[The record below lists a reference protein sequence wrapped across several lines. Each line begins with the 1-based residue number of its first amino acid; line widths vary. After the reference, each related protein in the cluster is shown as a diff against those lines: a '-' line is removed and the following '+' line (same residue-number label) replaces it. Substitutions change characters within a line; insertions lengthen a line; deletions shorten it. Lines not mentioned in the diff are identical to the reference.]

1 MSYRKKKS
9 SMKSFTHLKN
19 LIITP
24 NQEPV
29 VEAPVETPVE
39 TPNGAGRF
47 SEMEITEDK
56 PTYLR
61 VFPWIEELKPHLLQV
76 KIDQGFSVPFEFLT
90 DEPRQQWTV
99 KSQRLIIDK
108 FNYCLRMYANTL
120 PVNANEEPKKFGT
133 RTETASGARTVRSSD
148 LAVSVRVLVKK
159 SPALL
164 EREQQKIRHQF
175 LPPKFDTQVVIDDIL
190 DLPAEASR
198 RDTYS
203 QKETRIKWRRYNY
216 LYLKALSE
224 ETGKPVTMLVQD
236 MVEESCRRHALK
248 ARY

>member
-1 MSYRKKKS
+1 
-9 SMKSFTHLKN
+9 MKSFTNLKN

-24 NQEPV
+24 NEEPV
-29 VEAPVETPVE
+29 VEPPVE

-76 KIDQGFSVPFEFLT
+76 KVDQGFSVPFEFLT

-99 KSQRLIIDK
+99 KSQRLLIDK

-120 PVNANEEPKKFGT
+120 PVNADEEPKKFGT

-159 SPALL
+159 SRALL
-164 EREQQKIRHQF
+164 EREQMN
-175 LPPKFDTQVVIDDIL
+175 DTQVVIDDLL
-190 DLPAEASR
+190 DLPAEAANWG
-198 RDTYS
+198 DTYS

-224 ETGKPVTMLVQD
+224 ETGKTVTMLVQE

-248 ARY
+248 ARS

>member
-1 MSYRKKKS
+1 
-9 SMKSFTHLKN
+9 MKSFTNLKN

-24 NQEPV
+24 NEEPV
-29 VEAPVETPVE
+29 VEPPVE

-76 KIDQGFSVPFEFLT
+76 KVDQGFSVPFEFLT

-99 KSQRLIIDK
+99 KSQRLLIDK

-120 PVNANEEPKKFGT
+120 PVNADEEPKKFGT

-159 SPALL
+159 SRALL
-164 EREQQKIRHQF
+164 EREQMN
-175 LPPKFDTQVVIDDIL
+175 DTQVVIDDLL
-190 DLPAEASR
+190 DLPAEAANWG
-198 RDTYS
+198 DTYS

-224 ETGKPVTMLVQD
+224 ETGKPVTMLVQE

-248 ARY
+248 ARS

>member
-9 SMKSFTHLKN
+9 SMKSFTDLKN

-24 NQEPV
+24 NEEPV
-29 VEAPVETPVE
+29 VEAPVE

-76 KIDQGFSVPFEFLT
+76 KVDQGFSVPFEFLT

-108 FNYCLRMYANTL
+108 FNYCLRMYASTL
-120 PVNANEEPKKFGT
+120 PVSANEEPKKFGT

-159 SPALL
+159 SRALL
-164 EREQQKIRHQF
+164 EKEQAD
-175 LPPKFDTQVVIDDIL
+175 DTQVVIDDIL
-190 DLPAEASR
+190 DLSAEASR

-248 ARY
+248 ARS

>member
-1 MSYRKKKS
+1 
-9 SMKSFTHLKN
+9 MKSFTNLKN

-24 NQEPV
+24 NEEPV
-29 VEAPVETPVE
+29 VEPPVE

-47 SEMEITEDK
+47 SEMEITEDE

-76 KIDQGFSVPFEFLT
+76 KVDQGFSVPFEFLT

-99 KSQRLIIDK
+99 KSQRLLIDK

-120 PVNANEEPKKFGT
+120 PVNADEEPKKFGT

-164 EREQQKIRHQF
+164 EREQMN
-175 LPPKFDTQVVIDDIL
+175 DTQVVIDDLL
-190 DLPAEASR
+190 DLPAEAAKWG
-198 RDTYS
+198 DTYS

-224 ETGKPVTMLVQD
+224 ETGKTVTMLVQE

-248 ARY
+248 ARS

>member
-1 MSYRKKKS
+1 
-9 SMKSFTHLKN
+9 MKSFTDLKN

-24 NQEPV
+24 NEEPV
-29 VEAPVETPVE
+29 VEPPVE

-76 KIDQGFSVPFEFLT
+76 KVDQGFSVPFEFLT

-99 KSQRLIIDK
+99 KSQRLLIDK

-120 PVNANEEPKKFGT
+120 PVNADEEPKKFGT

-159 SPALL
+159 SRALL
-164 EREQQKIRHQF
+164 EREQMN
-175 LPPKFDTQVVIDDIL
+175 DTQVVIDDLL
-190 DLPAEASR
+190 DLPAEAANWG
-198 RDTYS
+198 DPYS

-224 ETGKPVTMLVQD
+224 ETGKPVTMLVQE
-236 MVEESCRRHALK
+236 MVEESCRRDALK
-248 ARY
+248 ARS

>member
-164 EREQQKIRHQF
+164 EREQQN
-175 LPPKFDTQVVIDDIL
+175 DTQVVIDDIL
-190 DLPAEASR
+190 DLPAEAPNWG
-198 RDTYS
+198 DTYS

-248 ARY
+248 ARS

>member
-9 SMKSFTHLKN
+9 SMKSFTDLKN

-24 NQEPV
+24 NEEPV
-29 VEAPVETPVE
+29 VEPPVE

-76 KIDQGFSVPFEFLT
+76 KVDQGFSVPFEFLT

-99 KSQRLIIDK
+99 KSQRLLIDK

-120 PVNANEEPKKFGT
+120 PVNADEEPKKFGT

-159 SPALL
+159 SRVLL
-164 EREQQKIRHQF
+164 EKEQADHTQVAID
-175 LPPKFDTQVVIDDIL
+175 DTQVAIDDTGTL
-190 DLPAEASR
+190 VVHGKANW

-224 ETGKPVTMLVQD
+224 ETGKPVTMLVQE
-236 MVEESCRRHALK
+236 MVEESCRRDALK
-248 ARY
+248 ARS

>member
-9 SMKSFTHLKN
+9 SMKSFTDLKN

-24 NQEPV
+24 NEEPV
-29 VEAPVETPVE
+29 VEPPVE

-76 KIDQGFSVPFEFLT
+76 KVDQGFSVPFEFLT

-99 KSQRLIIDK
+99 KSQRLLIDK

-120 PVNANEEPKKFGT
+120 PVNADEEPKKFGT

-159 SPALL
+159 SRALL
-164 EREQQKIRHQF
+164 EREQMN
-175 LPPKFDTQVVIDDIL
+175 DTQVVIDDLL
-190 DLPAEASR
+190 DLPAEAANWG
-198 RDTYS
+198 DPYS

-224 ETGKPVTMLVQD
+224 ETGKPVTMLVQE

-248 ARY
+248 ARS

>member
-1 MSYRKKKS
+1 
-9 SMKSFTHLKN
+9 MKSFTDLKN

-24 NQEPV
+24 NEEPV
-29 VEAPVETPVE
+29 VEAPVE

-76 KIDQGFSVPFEFLT
+76 KVDQGFSVPFEFLT

-108 FNYCLRMYANTL
+108 FNYCLRMYASTL
-120 PVNANEEPKKFGT
+120 PVSANEEPKKFGT

-159 SPALL
+159 SRALL
-164 EREQQKIRHQF
+164 EKEQAD
-175 LPPKFDTQVVIDDIL
+175 DTQVVIDDIL
-190 DLPAEASR
+190 DLSAEASR

-248 ARY
+248 ARS

>member
-9 SMKSFTHLKN
+9 SMKSFTDLKN

-24 NQEPV
+24 NEEPV
-29 VEAPVETPVE
+29 VEAPVES
-39 TPNGAGRF
+39 PNGAGRF

-76 KIDQGFSVPFEFLT
+76 KVDQGFSVPFEFLT

-99 KSQRLIIDK
+99 KSQRLLIDK

-120 PVNANEEPKKFGT
+120 PVNADEEPKKFGT

-159 SPALL
+159 SRALL
-164 EREQQKIRHQF
+164 EREQMN
-175 LPPKFDTQVVIDDIL
+175 DTQVVIDDLL
-190 DLPAEASR
+190 DLPAEAANWG
-198 RDTYS
+198 DPYS

-236 MVEESCRRHALK
+236 MVEESCRRDALK
-248 ARY
+248 ARS

>member
-9 SMKSFTHLKN
+9 SMKSFTDLKN

-24 NQEPV
+24 NEEPV
-29 VEAPVETPVE
+29 VEPPVE

-76 KIDQGFSVPFEFLT
+76 KVDQGFSVPFEFLT

-99 KSQRLIIDK
+99 KSQRLLIDK

-120 PVNANEEPKKFGT
+120 PVNADEEPKKFGT

-159 SPALL
+159 SRALL
-164 EREQQKIRHQF
+164 EREQMN
-175 LPPKFDTQVVIDDIL
+175 DTQVVIDDLL
-190 DLPAEASR
+190 DLPAEAANWG
-198 RDTYS
+198 DPYS

-224 ETGKPVTMLVQD
+224 ETGKPVTMLVQE
-236 MVEESCRRHALK
+236 MVEESCRRHALQ
-248 ARY
+248 ARS

>member
-1 MSYRKKKS
+1 
-9 SMKSFTHLKN
+9 MKSFTHLKN

-190 DLPAEASR
+190 DLPAEAPNWG
-198 RDTYS
+198 DTYS

-248 ARY
+248 ARS

>member
-9 SMKSFTHLKN
+9 SMKSFTDLKN

-24 NQEPV
+24 NEEPV
-29 VEAPVETPVE
+29 VEPPVE

-76 KIDQGFSVPFEFLT
+76 KVDQGFSVPFEFLT

-99 KSQRLIIDK
+99 KSQRLLIDK

-120 PVNANEEPKKFGT
+120 PVNADEEPKKFGT

-159 SPALL
+159 SRALL
-164 EREQQKIRHQF
+164 EREQMN
-175 LPPKFDTQVVIDDIL
+175 DTQVVIDDLL
-190 DLPAEASR
+190 DLPAEAANWG
-198 RDTYS
+198 DPYS

-224 ETGKPVTMLVQD
+224 ETGKPVTMLVQE
-236 MVEESCRRHALK
+236 MVEESCRRDALK
-248 ARY
+248 ARS